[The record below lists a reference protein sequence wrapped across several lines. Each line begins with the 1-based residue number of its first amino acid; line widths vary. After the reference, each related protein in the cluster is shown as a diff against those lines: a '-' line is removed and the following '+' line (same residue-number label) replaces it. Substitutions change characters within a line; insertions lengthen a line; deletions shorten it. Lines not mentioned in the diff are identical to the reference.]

1 MTDFFTDMT
10 LAQMLGQIAGL
21 FALGFCIAG
30 FANKNDDRLM
40 VLLISANVAFVL
52 MFAFFQSW
60 TAAALTL
67 LVIVRI
73 ELARRFQGNWRLML
87 GLLAVSGLAA
97 WATWQSIT
105 DIFAVLAMTFGTV
118 GMFMLRGIPLR
129 IMLGLAAFS
138 WMLNN
143 IVIGSVGGMLAEAMV
158 LVTNIITIIRLY
170 RLREKFPEVV
180 AGTVVSPDS
189 RQEESAGR

>member
-1 MTDFFTDMT
+1 MTEFFTDMT
-10 LAQMLGQIAGL
+10 LAQMLGQVAGL
-21 FALGFCIAG
+21 FALAFCIAG

-60 TAAALTL
+60 TAAALTG

-73 ELARRFQGNWRLML
+73 QLARHYQGNWRLML

-105 DIFAVLAMTFGTV
+105 DAFAVMAMTCGTV

-129 IMLGLAAFS
+129 VLLGLAAFF
-138 WMLNN
+138 WMMNHL
-143 IVIGSVGGMLAEAMV
+143 VVGSVGGTLAEAMV
-158 LVTNIITIIRLY
+158 IVTNIITIIRLH
-170 RLREKFPEVV
+170 RLRQKFPGVI
-180 AGTVVSPDS
+180 D
-189 RQEESAGR
+189 